1 VKEKAMDR
9 AKNWVVVEEHPQGD
23 RLHEV
28 EAVRMGSEFKAIYR
42 NQKGEVVD
50 YGLSPKGPRAAVSS
64 AAGHLGW
71 AVKEILAP
79 GQLSR
84 AEEVE
89 QVRQEM
95 RDLRLFWHDH
105 KDGDDFALVAEQDT
119 DRVIVEAI
127 LSNALEVF
135 ERDDEENCVSFMR
148 AVSQGHFKR
157 ARSFY
162 NEDGGIPSHFSVQK
176 IPIDRDVMGED
187 ELKERA
193 KLWLKEWRAKK
204 ADEETKG

>member
-1 VKEKAMDR
+1 MKQEEIEGWRVDLEEKGLRDVRVIRRVSEAGEHKEEFAATCRPDPGVTGITAYGNDAR
-9 AKNWVVVEEHPQGD
+9 SVVVAASSSFGL
-23 RLHEV
+23 REV
-28 EAVRMGSEFKAIYR
+28 
-42 NQKGEVVD
+42 
-50 YGLSPKGPRAAVSS
+50 
-64 AAGHLGW
+64 
-71 AVKEILAP
+71 LAP
-79 GQLSR
+79 GQMSR

-89 QVRQEM
+89 RVRQEM

-105 KDGDDFALVAEQDT
+105 KDGDDFALVAVQDT
-119 DRVIVEAI
+119 DRVLVEAI

-176 IPIDRDVMGED
+176 IPIDRDVMRED